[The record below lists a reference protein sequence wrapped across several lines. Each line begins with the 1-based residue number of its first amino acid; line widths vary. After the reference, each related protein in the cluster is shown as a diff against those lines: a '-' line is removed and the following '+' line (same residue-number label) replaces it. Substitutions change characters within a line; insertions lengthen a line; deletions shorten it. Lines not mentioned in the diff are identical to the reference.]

1 MNLDIAYVFI
11 YSYLLGSIPFGLIIT
26 KFFLGKDIR
35 NIGSGNI
42 GATNVLRT
50 GNKYLAFGVLCLDVL
65 KGLLPILLLNAF
77 FDNIG
82 LLHVILLC
90 HFAIL
95 GHIFPFWLKF
105 KGGKGVATYIGFLF
119 GINLFLG
126 LSFITV
132 WMVIALISR
141 YSSLSSI
148 VASLI
153 APIYFF
159 INSDNYISIFLLY
172 NSKFPLFCIF
182 IIELPRHSPFLTAL
196 SYRSKP
202 FEIFRIINIICS
214 EGEVEVESLVTKR
227 LMSFFFKKDVST
239 LS

>member
-1 MNLDIAYVFI
+1 MSLNINFI
-11 YSYLLGSIPFGLIIT
+11 FIIFFYFIGSIPFALILPKLFGL
-26 KFFLGKDIR
+26 GDIR
-35 NIGSGNI
+35 NIGSGNV

-65 KGLLPILLLNAF
+65 KGLIPFILLNSF

-82 LLHVILLC
+82 LLHTILLC

-159 INSDNYISIFLLY
+159 INHNNYISIFLLY
-172 NSKFPLFCIF
+172 LSL
-182 IIELPRHSPFLTAL
+182 IIILKHRE
-196 SYRSKP
+196 
-202 FEIFRIINIICS
+202 NI
-214 EGEVEVESLVTKR
+214 KR
-227 LMSFFFKKDVST
+227 LINRTENKIK
-239 LS
+239 LSK

>member
-1 MNLDIAYVFI
+1 MSLNINFI
-11 YSYLLGSIPFGLIIT
+11 FIIFFYFIGSIPFALILPKLFGL
-26 KFFLGKDIR
+26 GDIR
-35 NIGSGNI
+35 NIGSGNV

-50 GNKYLAFGVLCLDVL
+50 GNKYLAFGVLCLDIL
-65 KGLLPILLLNAF
+65 KGLIPFILLNSF

-82 LLHVILLC
+82 LLHTILLC

-126 LSFITV
+126 LSFIAV

-159 INSDNYISIFLLY
+159 INHNNYISIFLLY
-172 NSKFPLFCIF
+172 LSL
-182 IIELPRHSPFLTAL
+182 IIILKHRE
-196 SYRSKP
+196 
-202 FEIFRIINIICS
+202 NI
-214 EGEVEVESLVTKR
+214 KR
-227 LMSFFFKKDVST
+227 LINRTENKIK
-239 LS
+239 LSK

>member
-1 MNLDIAYVFI
+1 MSLNINFI
-11 YSYLLGSIPFGLIIT
+11 FIIFFYFIGSIPFALILPKLFGL
-26 KFFLGKDIR
+26 GDIR
-35 NIGSGNI
+35 NIGSGNV

-65 KGLLPILLLNAF
+65 KGLIPFILINSF

-82 LLHVILLC
+82 LLHAILLC

-95 GHIFPFWLKF
+95 GHIFPVWLKF

-126 LSFITV
+126 LSFITF

-159 INSDNYISIFLLY
+159 INHNNYISIFLLY
-172 NSKFPLFCIF
+172 LFL
-182 IIELPRHSPFLTAL
+182 IIILKHR
-196 SYRSKP
+196 K
-202 FEIFRIINIICS
+202 NI
-214 EGEVEVESLVTKR
+214 KR
-227 LMSFFFKKDVST
+227 LVNRTENKIK
-239 LS
+239 LSK

>member
-1 MNLDIAYVFI
+1 MSLNINFI
-11 YSYLLGSIPFGLIIT
+11 FIILFYFIGSIPFALILPKLFGL
-26 KFFLGKDIR
+26 GDIR
-35 NIGSGNI
+35 SIGSGNV

-65 KGLLPILLLNAF
+65 KGLLPFFLLNLF
-77 FDNIG
+77 FDNIS
-82 LLHVILLC
+82 LLHTILLC

-159 INSDNYISIFLLY
+159 INHNNYISIFLLY
-172 NSKFPLFCIF
+172 LFL
-182 IIELPRHSPFLTAL
+182 IIILKHLE
-196 SYRSKP
+196 
-202 FEIFRIINIICS
+202 NI
-214 EGEVEVESLVTKR
+214 KR
-227 LMSFFFKKDVST
+227 LANRTENKIK
-239 LS
+239 LSK

>member
-1 MNLDIAYVFI
+1 MSLNINFI
-11 YSYLLGSIPFGLIIT
+11 FIIFFYFIGSIPFALILPKLFGL
-26 KFFLGKDIR
+26 GDIR
-35 NIGSGNI
+35 NIGSGNV

-65 KGLLPILLLNAF
+65 KGLIPFILLNSF

-82 LLHVILLC
+82 LLHTILLC

-159 INSDNYISIFLLY
+159 INYNNYISIFLLY
-172 NSKFPLFCIF
+172 LSL
-182 IIELPRHSPFLTAL
+182 IIILKHRE
-196 SYRSKP
+196 
-202 FEIFRIINIICS
+202 NI
-214 EGEVEVESLVTKR
+214 KR
-227 LMSFFFKKDVST
+227 LINRTENKIK
-239 LS
+239 LSK